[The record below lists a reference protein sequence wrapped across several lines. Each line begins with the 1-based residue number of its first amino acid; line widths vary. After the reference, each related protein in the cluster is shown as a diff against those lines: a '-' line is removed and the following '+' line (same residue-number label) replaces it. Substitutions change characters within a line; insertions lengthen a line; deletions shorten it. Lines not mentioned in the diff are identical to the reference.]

1 MKIAIFGGTGRTGKH
16 LVEQALSKGYQ
27 VNLLARN
34 PEKVET
40 KDNNLT
46 VISGDVKDAAAVEKT
61 IEGSQA
67 VLSALGP
74 TSNEAE
80 FAVSKGMQNI
90 LAAMQKNSVKRLI
103 ITAGAGVGDPKDEP
117 KFFNHVMNFLL
128 KLMAKNVLADMSR
141 VVDMVRSSDRDWTV
155 VRLPMLTDDPK
166 SGEIKVGYVGKGMGS
181 RITRADIAD
190 FMLFELEKGEYI
202 HEAPAI
208 SN

>member
-16 LVEQALSKGYQ
+16 LVEQALSKGFQ

-34 PEKVET
+34 PGKVNIRNEA
-40 KDNNLT
+40 LT
-46 VISGDVKDAAAVEKT
+46 VIAGDVKDAAAVEKT
-61 IEGSQA
+61 IGGSQA

-74 TSNEAE
+74 TSNQAE
-80 FAVSKGMQNI
+80 FAVSKGMENI
-90 LAAMQKNSVKRLI
+90 LAAMQKDGVKRLI

-117 KFFNHVMNFLL
+117 RFFNHAMNFLL

-155 VRLPMLTDDPK
+155 VRLPMLTDDP
-166 SGEIKVGYVGKGMGS
+166 GTDEIKVGYVGKGMGS
-181 RITRADIAD
+181 RISRADAAG
-190 FMLFELEKGEYI
+190 FMLAELEKDQFI
-202 HEAPAI
+202 HESPAI

>member
-16 LVEQALSKGYQ
+16 LVEQALAKGYQ

-34 PEKVET
+34 PQKVNIQS
-40 KDNNLT
+40 DSLT
-46 VISGDVKDAAAVEKT
+46 VFPGDVKHAGAVEAT
-61 IEGSQA
+61 LEGTQA

-74 TSNEAE
+74 TSNEPE
-80 FAVSKGMQNI
+80 FAVSQGMKNILDGMQK
-90 LAAMQKNSVKRLI
+90 QGVKRLI

-117 KFFNHVMNFLL
+117 KLFNHVMNFLL
-128 KLMAKNVLADMSR
+128 KLMAKNVLADMSK
-141 VVDMVRSSDRDWTV
+141 VVDMVRKSDSDWTI

-166 SGEIKVGYVGKGMGS
+166 TGVVKASYVGKGMGA

-190 FMLFELEKGEYI
+190 FMLAELENGDYI
-202 HEAPAI
+202 HDAPAI